1 MVKNFDINEQ
11 KYSIRCKY
19 YCGKDPH
26 SVTDIVIATYGFG
39 GNKDNS
45 ATEKF
50 AERLISKYKHF
61 GVVVF
66 DWPAHGADS
75 LNRFLPDECV
85 TYFDLAVNYARQE
98 MHAQNLYAY
107 GTSLGGYITLRYL
120 TEHGDPFR
128 KIALRCPAINLYDI
142 MMADI
147 TPDEQTKLDRGKE
160 IVRGYTRKI
169 RLTSEFFDQL
179 RAADVR
185 KREYFDFA
193 DDMLILQGTKDAFI
207 PFDTVREF
215 AEDNVIELIRME
227 NADHP
232 FSDPGIMDLAISKII
247 DFFHPEQ

>member
-11 KYSIRCKY
+11 KYSIRCRY
-19 YCGKDPH
+19 YCGKDPR

-39 GNKDNS
+39 GTKDNS

-50 AERLISKYKHF
+50 AERLIAKYKHF

-75 LNRFLPDECV
+75 LNRFLPDECMR
-85 TYFDLAVNYARQE
+85 YFDLTVHYVLE
-98 MHAQNLYAY
+98 GMHAENLYSY

-120 TEHGDPFR
+120 TEYGNPFR
-128 KIALRCPAINLYDI
+128 KIALRCPAINIYDI
-142 MMADI
+142 MVADI
-147 TPDEQTKLDRGKE
+147 TPEEQTKLDRGRE
-160 IVRGYTRKI
+160 IVRGYTRKV
-169 RLTSEFFDQL
+169 RLTSEFFNQL
-179 RAADVR
+179 RASDVR

-193 DDMLILQGTKDAFI
+193 DDMLILQGTKDEFI
-207 PFDTVREF
+207 PFDEVRQF
-215 AEDNVIELIRME
+215 AEDNVIDLIPVE